1 MNNWRMNEWALT
13 RFFLAAML
21 SGFVSGNLNAQ
32 APQEGP
38 GTRVRIVNGT
48 SVAAIDL
55 SLNGEKSYP
64 DFRQGQSTSDAA
76 TRLFKVKYTAENKAT
91 SAVAESKEI
100 EYAPNAG
107 QTLVILGDF
116 DINVPPGTLR
126 QPGPPPPKPEKPYPP
141 SVLFRVYQHEKE
153 DLPESVR
160 IRVINGMPGK
170 VLNFSGPGQK
180 VTILP
185 GEEQSL
191 KGQHAVAE
199 YVGVVDETPV
209 PILMRQEGDL
219 RNAMIVFFLRP
230 DGTPEFKRIFE
241 GR

>member
-1 MNNWRMNEWALT
+1 MNNWRMNGKA
-13 RFFLAAML
+13 L
-21 SGFVSGNLNAQ
+21 SGFCLVALLTGVVCGNLNAQ

-48 SVAAIDL
+48 SVEAIDL
-55 SLNGEKSYP
+55 SLNGDKFYP
-64 DFRQGQSTSDAA
+64 DFRQGQITSDAA

-100 EYAPNAG
+100 EYAPGAS

-116 DINVPPGTLR
+116 DVNVPPGTLR

-153 DLPESVR
+153 DLPEAVR
-160 IRVINGMPGK
+160 LRILNGMPGK
-170 VLNFSGPGQK
+170 ILNFSSPNQK
-180 VTILP
+180 ITVMP

-191 KGQHAVAE
+191 KGQQPVVE
-199 YVGVVDETPV
+199 YVGKVDEMSI

-219 RNAMIVFFLRP
+219 RNATIVFFLKS
-230 DGTPEFKRIFE
+230 DGTPEFKRVFE